1 MDLTRNIEHFNLVI
15 LDLETTGLDVVT
27 GDSICEI
34 GAFKVKSRKIID
46 KFHSLINPNRNMPE
60 QAYNVHKISE
70 QELKDAPYFED
81 IADKFVSFLD
91 QSVICAYNIKFDMGF
106 INNHLKKTNR
116 PPLELP
122 AVDILSMARDAL
134 KLPRYN
140 LEAVAKSLNIDC
152 SQGLHRALS
161 DTSVAY
167 QILIKLLDIFKE
179 KKIGGLDE
187 FISLYGLN
195 NEIFK
200 SKEEKKTLLLNA
212 AIEKGA
218 VLGIK
223 YFSPN
228 NTLEEE
234 EVLPLRI
241 LQEDRYSYLL
251 CQGRGKGKSS
261 SSIKLTRILRVEE
274 PKSN

>member
-1 MDLTRNIEHFNLVI
+1 MDLTRNIEDFNLAV

-34 GAFKVKSRKIID
+34 GAFKVKRRKIID
-46 KFHSLINPNRNMPE
+46 KFHSLINPNRNMPD
-60 QAYNVHKISE
+60 QAYDVHKISE
-70 QELKDAPYFED
+70 EELKDAPYFED
-81 IADKFVSFLD
+81 IADKFVSFLGE
-91 QSVICAYNIKFDMGF
+91 SIICAYNIKFDMGF
-106 INNHLKKTNR
+106 INNHLRKSNR

-122 AVDILSMARDAL
+122 AVDIFSMARDAL

-140 LEAVAKSLNIDC
+140 LEAAAKSLDIDC
-152 SQGLHRALS
+152 SQGLHRALG
-161 DTSVAY
+161 DASVAY

-179 KKIGGLDE
+179 KRIGKLDE

-200 SKEEKKTLLLNA
+200 SKEEKKILLLNA
-212 AIEKGA
+212 AIEKRT

-223 YFSPN
+223 YFSST

-241 LQEDRYSYLL
+241 AEEDKYLYLL
-251 CQGRGKGKSS
+251 CQGKSKDS
-261 SSIKLTRILRVEE
+261 SSIKLSRILKVEE

>member
-1 MDLTRNIEHFNLVI
+1 MDLTRNIEDFNLVI

-34 GAFKVKSRKIID
+34 GAFKVKRRKIID
-46 KFHSLINPNRNMPE
+46 KFHSLINPNRSMPD
-60 QAYNVHKISE
+60 QAYAVHKIPE
-70 QELKDAPYFED
+70 EELKDAPYFED
-81 IADKFVSFLD
+81 IADQFVSFLGE
-91 QSVICAYNIKFDMGF
+91 SIICAYNIQFDIGF
-106 INNHLKKTNR
+106 INNHLKKFNHL
-116 PPLELP
+116 PLELP

-140 LEAVAKSLNIDC
+140 LEATAKFLNIDC
-152 SQGLHRALS
+152 SQGLHRALGDAS
-161 DTSVAY
+161 IAY
-167 QILIKLLDIFKE
+167 QIIIKLFDIFKE
-179 KKIGGLDE
+179 KRIGKLDE

-200 SKEEKKTLLLNA
+200 SKEEKKVFFLNA
-212 AIEKGA
+212 AIESRA

-223 YFSPN
+223 YFSST

-241 LQEDRYSYLL
+241 VEEDKYPYLL
-251 CQGRGKGKSS
+251 CQGKSKDS
-261 SSIKLTRILRVEE
+261 SSIKLRRILKVEE

>member
-1 MDLTRNIEHFNLVI
+1 MDLTRNIEDFNLAI

-34 GAFKVKSRKIID
+34 GVFKVKGRNIID
-46 KFHSLINPNRNMPE
+46 KFHSLINPNRNMPD
-60 QAYNVHKISE
+60 QAYAVHKISQE
-70 QELKDAPYFED
+70 ELKDAPYFED
-81 IADKFVSFLD
+81 IADEFVSFLGE
-91 QSVICAYNIKFDMGF
+91 SIICAYNIKFDMGF
-106 INNHLKKTNR
+106 INNHLKKSNR

-122 AVDILSMARDAL
+122 AIDILSMARDAL

-140 LEAVAKSLNIDC
+140 LEATAKAFNIDC
-152 SQGLHRALS
+152 SQGLHRALG
-161 DTSVAY
+161 DASVAY
-167 QILIKLLDIFKE
+167 QILTKLLDIFKE
-179 KKIGGLDE
+179 KRIGKLDE

-212 AIEKGA
+212 AIEKRA

-223 YFSPN
+223 YFSST
-228 NTLEEE
+228 NTLEKE

-241 LQEDRYSYLL
+241 LKEDRYPYLL
-251 CQGRGKGKSS
+251 CQGRSKDS
-261 SSIKLTRILRVEE
+261 SSIKLSRILEVEE